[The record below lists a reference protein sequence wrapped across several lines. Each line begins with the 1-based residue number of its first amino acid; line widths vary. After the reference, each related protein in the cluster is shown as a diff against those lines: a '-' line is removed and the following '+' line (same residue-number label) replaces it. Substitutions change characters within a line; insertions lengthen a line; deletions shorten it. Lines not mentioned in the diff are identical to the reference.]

1 MLGRAKAP
9 LNAKGPS
16 GSPILLQAG
25 AKDDYD
31 NEGDCAKLNE
41 AFPSAPLRVVMIDN
55 ATHGFD
61 GAISASFY
69 DPLAKDGAGGN
80 IQITPNQTA
89 ANQARENVVKF
100 FKETLR

>member
-1 MLGRAKAP
+1 
-9 LNAKGPS
+9 
-16 GSPILLQAG
+16 
-25 AKDDYD
+25 
-31 NEGDCAKLNE
+31 
-41 AFPSAPLRVVMIDN
+41 MIDN

-61 GAISASFY
+61 GATSASFY